1 MNKTIIVLAL
11 SLGISA
17 CAMEQRK
24 VEKELKHPPAVN
36 CATAQGDIRALQH
49 EKANVAER
57 MAEGVTSIAPAG
69 IVVGVLSG
77 TEGTKFEVATGEY
90 NKMIDQRIAEIK
102 NTCGL

>member
-1 MNKTIIVLAL
+1 MNKPIIVLAL
-11 SLGISA
+11 SLAISA
-17 CAMEQRK
+17 CATEQRK

-57 MAEGVTSIAPAG
+57 IGEGVTTIAPTG

-77 TEGTKFEVATGEY
+77 TEGTKFEVATGQY